1 MKKNFLWMAI
11 AAMAATGVYLGAQEQ
26 APEQDDPGVENHSS
40 CSFFGEERE
49 KYARESRTRHW
60 RGRLTSQVTNLLP
73 AAAVAGPKRKSTE
86 ARQYSSVIDR
96 EIFGRLEREGIAAAP
111 LTNDFEFARRVSLD
125 LTGRV
130 PSVEALL
137 NFVGDNSENKRQK
150 YVEQLIGTPEWVDK
164 WTMYYGDLFRNTRL
178 SDVTPRFDAGRN
190 AFYRWIKTSL
200 EEGKPYDVMAR
211 ELIASRA
218 RNTFEE
224 GAGNFLLGSDTAG
237 GPIQDDFDQMAADVA
252 RTFLG
257 VGHMNCL
264 LCHNGRG
271 HLDTLSLWGRN
282 AKRSEAYGLAA
293 YFARTRFVL
302 TRPDP
307 ATNNNLRYYSL
318 VDQNAGAYSLNTTTG
333 NRPAR
338 TPVDGLERNV
348 NPKYPFGGQ
357 TPASNEL
364 YREALATTL
373 TQDIQFARATVNY
386 MWAALM
392 GRGLVEPLDQM
403 DPARLDPAN
412 PPENPDWKMQASHP
426 ALLQALAEAFVEHKY
441 DLRWLMREITT
452 SEAYQLSS
460 RYEGEWNPA
469 REDTFARRLVRR
481 LWGEEIHD
489 AIATTSGLLPTYNVP
504 NPQGP
509 LYTDR
514 TQMQVRFAMQLPE
527 TGTLPDNGAVAAFL
541 NSFARGNRLDDDRKG
556 DASVLQAL
564 NLMNDALV
572 MTRIRSS
579 VQAGQESLLRRAL
592 TQGNNELVDTLFLT
606 VLSRFPQAEEKATAL
621 KTLEGTSG
629 TTRTQRAENLL
640 WSLYNKVDFIF
651 NY

>member
-26 APEQDDPGVENHSS
+26 DDLGVENHSS

-49 KYARESRTRHW
+49 KYAREKRMQHW

-73 AAAVAGPKRKSTE
+73 AAAGAGPKRKSTE

-293 YFARTRFVL
+293 YFARTRFML

-426 ALLQALAEAFVEHKY
+426 VLLQALAEAFVENKY

-469 REDTFARRLVRR
+469 NEETFARRLVRR

-606 VLSRFPQAEEKATAL
+606 VLSRFPQTEEKATAL

>member
-1 MKKNFLWMAI
+1 MKKSFLWLAM
-11 AAMAATGVYLGAQEQ
+11 AAMAATGVYLSAQ
-26 APEQDDPGVENHSS
+26 EQDDPGIENHSS

-49 KYARESRTRHW
+49 KYARESRMRHW

-73 AAAVAGPKRKSTE
+73 AAAVAGPKRKTTE
-86 ARQYSSVIDR
+86 ARQYASVIDR
-96 EIFGRLEREGIAAAP
+96 EIFGRLEREGIPAAP

-137 NFVGDNSENKRQK
+137 TFVGDNSEDKRRK

-164 WTMYYGDLFRNTRL
+164 WTMYYGDLLRNTRL

-190 AFYRWIKTSL
+190 AFYRWIKSSL
-200 EEGKPYDVMAR
+200 EEGKPYNEMAR

-257 VGHMNCL
+257 IGHMNCL

-293 YFARTRFVL
+293 YFARTRFAA

-307 ATNNNLRYYSL
+307 ATNNNLRYYAL
-318 VDQNAGAYSLNTTTG
+318 VDQPAGAYTLNTTTG

-348 NPKYPFGGQ
+348 TPKYPFGGQ
-357 TPASNEL
+357 APANNEL
-364 YREALATTL
+364 YREALATAL

-386 MWAALM
+386 IWAALM

-426 ALLQALAEAFVEHKY
+426 VLLQALAEAFVENNY

-469 REDTFARRLVRR
+469 HEETFARRLVRR

-514 TQMQVRFAMQLPE
+514 TQRQVRYAMQLPE

-606 VLSRFPQAEEKATAL
+606 VLSRFPHSEEKEAAL
-621 KTLEGTSG
+621 ASLEGTSG
-629 TTRTQRAENLL
+629 TARTQRAENLL